1 MLFGRSLRFGVSCLG
16 VVIVAAA
23 CLRIVSEL
31 LQSMGTS
38 SSKHDQAWQPSPPGG
53 AKERMYSKSGYD
65 ITPLSTAEIE
75 AAAAKLTPFQ
85 REVALQSGTERAFTG
100 KTVDGAPYD
109 NKRAGLYVGSV
120 GGLPLFR
127 SEQKYDSGTGW
138 PSFWAPVDPDHV
150 IEKQDF
156 SIPFM
161 PRIEVLD
168 ARSGAHLG
176 HGRCMVV

>member
-1 MLFGRSLRFGVSCLG
+1 MRIPLGRPGLVYFYSFG
-16 VVIVAAA
+16 VVIVAT
-23 CLRIVSEL
+23 CLALRRILVL
-31 LQSMGTS
+31 LQSDMGTS
-38 SSKHDQAWQPSPPGG
+38 GSKHDQAWQPSPPSG
-53 AKERMYSKSGYD
+53 AKERLYSKSGYD
-65 ITPLSTAEIE
+65 ITPLTTAQIE
-75 AAAAKLTPFQ
+75 AAASNLTEFQ
-85 REVALQSGTERAFTG
+85 RQVALQSGTERAFTG
-100 KTVDGAPYD
+100 RTVDGAPYD
-109 NKRAGLYVGSV
+109 EKRPGLYVGSV

-138 PSFWAPVDPDHV
+138 PSFWAPIDPDHI

-176 HGRCMVV
+176 HGR